1 MMWEA
6 GHARA
11 NFRVWRTLDLS
22 KGDRKRLN
30 AMNDGTYV
38 DFFHVA
44 IWGTQALAFL
54 SLRKLFDRR
63 KDALRLRDI
72 VRDLNDNDLTRD
84 VDELYKK
91 HGEVIKKIKRIRD
104 KSVAHNNKCMDQR
117 SLFDEVGI
125 TPNEMER
132 LIEDVCRILNG
143 AAGRQSFPNRIS
155 DDMRFKNAVHGLL
168 DKLGNGEVGN
178 C

>member
-6 GHARA
+6 GDARA

-30 AMNDGTYV
+30 AMNDWAHV

-44 IWGTQALAFL
+44 IWGTQALSFL
-54 SLRKLFDRR
+54 SLGKIFDETKGVLKLRN
-63 KDALRLRDI
+63 I
-72 VRDLNDNDLTRD
+72 VRSLNDNELARD
-84 VDELYKK
+84 VDELYNG

-104 KSVAHNNKCMDQR
+104 KSVAHNDKAMDQR

-125 TPNEMER
+125 TPNEMES

-168 DKLGNGEVGN
+168 DKLGNG
-178 C
+178 